1 MSGQVLDRD
10 ARLLV
15 VLAIAAGR
23 DFAVAFDQLAEIGIA
38 HAMMADI
45 PVIVFRHISP
55 SCPAST

>member
-1 MSGQVLDRD
+1 
-10 ARLLV
+10 

-23 DFAVAFDQLAEIGIA
+23 DFAVAFDQRAEIGIA

-45 PVIVFRHISP
+45 PVIVFRHIFP